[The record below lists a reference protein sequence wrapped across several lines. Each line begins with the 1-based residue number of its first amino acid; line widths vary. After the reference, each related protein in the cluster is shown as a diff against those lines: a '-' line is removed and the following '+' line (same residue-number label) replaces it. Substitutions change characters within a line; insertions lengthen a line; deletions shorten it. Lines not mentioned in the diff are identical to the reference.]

1 MLFSFQSPVSPVS
14 VPSSFLPVRSRS
26 FPSAFDCFSVFR
38 FRFLPVTSLWPLPAP
53 LQGTSLYHC
62 RFLLSSTFFNSFLLF
77 SLYSTFSSA
86 GSRSFPFQFRRLPRP
101 CSFRSVF
108 FSLARRQRPIYY
120 HTSLPFVNYFFS
132 SFFLF
137 GTIYN

>member
-62 RFLLSSTFFNSFLLF
+62 RFLLSSTFLLTFYVLLTKVLLAATLDIISQFIIICQPFFTKKMINFVFVASMLVILAFFLIILD
-77 SLYSTFSSA
+77 
-86 GSRSFPFQFRRLPRP
+86 
-101 CSFRSVF
+101 F
-108 FSLARRQRPIYY
+108 FSLSI
-120 HTSLPFVNYFFS
+120 LK
-132 SFFLF
+132 
-137 GTIYN
+137 